1 MTFNRSTHDALDE
14 HPSRTGGQF
23 RPCPG
28 CVKRR

>member
-14 HPSRTGGQF
+14 HPGRAGGQF
-23 RPCPG
+23 CPCPG